1 MIMGMKETHIR
12 SLIDKYFS
20 GQTSLREE
28 QELSEFFRSGEV
40 PEEFRGIAPLFAF
53 RDASA
58 YGGEL
63 RAQSPG
69 EVPLR

>member
-40 PEEFRGIAPLFAF
+40 PEEFRGIAP
-53 RDASA
+53 SA
-58 YGGEL
+58 TPALMEGRL